1 MNEAPQAQNQ
11 GMPDLSSAIS
21 KIMEHPEL
29 ISMVASVLGNDSA
42 AESPSAEENAAST
55 ADAPSQPTSAP
66 PSPPPEILSTL
77 APMLSR
83 ISALGSGGT
92 SDKNGFRHEAL
103 LCALKPYL
111 NSSRVGAIDYIIKI
125 SKMSSLI
132 QGLK

>member
-1 MNEAPQAQNQ
+1 MNASPDTQAQ

-29 ISMVASVLGNDSA
+29 ISMVASVLGNDGAQSA
-42 AESPSAEENAAST
+42 QSDSEGGDTASGAVSAEAAFV
-55 ADAPSQPTSAP
+55 
-66 PSPPPEILSTL
+66 PPPEVISTL
-77 APMLSR
+77 APVLSK
-83 ISALGSGGT
+83 ISALSGGA
-92 SDKNGFRHEAL
+92 SGSRSFKHEAL

-111 NSSRVGAIDYIIKI
+111 SRSRVDAIDYIVKI